1 MSNYE
6 QILYAV
12 KDRVAT
18 ITFNRPERMNA
29 WTPVMQNEVRDAID
43 KASADDGVRAIVL
56 TGDGRAF
63 CAGADME
70 GLGARAQDP
79 KLAAGLHENKKT
91 DDNFDQ
97 RYSYLLAVP
106 KPIIAGINGPAA
118 GIGLVLTFYCD
129 IRFMAEGTKL
139 STSFA
144 RRGLI
149 CEYGSAWILPR
160 LIGPMN
166 ALDMMLSGRTM
177 TAEEAAAMGLVK
189 LLPAQGFHS
198 AVHGFAKDFAELSSP
213 RSMRIMKHQ
222 IYQSY
227 FQTLAEATHLAN
239 DELVK
244 CFGTEDLKEG
254 VAHFVEKRKP
264 NFTGR

>member
-1 MSNYE
+1 MPKYE

-12 KDRVAT
+12 TDRVAT
-18 ITFNRPERMNA
+18 ITLNRPERMNA
-29 WTPVMQNEVRDAID
+29 WTQVMEKEVRDAIQ
-43 KASADDGVRAIVL
+43 KAGADDGVRAIVL
-56 TGDGRAF
+56 TGEGRAF

-79 KLAAGLHENKKT
+79 KLASGLHEAKKS

-97 RYSYLLAVP
+97 RYSYLLSVP
-106 KPIIAGINGPAA
+106 KPIIAGINGPMA
-118 GIGLVLTFYCD
+118 GIGLVLTLYCD
-129 IRFMAEGTKL
+129 VRYMAEGTKL

-149 CEYGSAWILPR
+149 CEYGSAWMLPR
-160 LIGPMN
+160 LVGTMN
-166 ALDMMLSGRTM
+166 ALDLMLSGRTM

-189 LLPAQGFHS
+189 LLPAEGFHG
-198 AVHGFAKDFAELSSP
+198 AVHGIAKDFAGLSSP
-213 RSMRIMKHQ
+213 RSMRIMKQQ

-227 FQTLAEATHLAN
+227 FQTLAQATQFAN
-239 DELVK
+239 EELVK

>member
-18 ITFNRPERMNA
+18 VAFNRPDRMNA
-29 WTPVMQNEVRDAID
+29 WTATMEKEVRDAIG
-43 KASADDGVRAIVL
+43 KAAKDDGVRAIVL
-56 TGDGRAF
+56 TGEGRAF

-79 KLAAGLHENKKT
+79 KLASGLHEQKKT
-91 DDNFDQ
+91 ADNFDQ

-106 KPIIAGINGPAA
+106 KPIIAGINGPVA
-118 GIGLVLTFYCD
+118 GIGLVLTLYCD
-129 IRFMAEGTKL
+129 LRYIAEGTKL
-139 STSFA
+139 ATAFA

-149 CEYGSAWILPR
+149 CEYGSAWMLPR
-160 LIGPMN
+160 LVGTMN
-166 ALDMMLSGRTM
+166 ALDLMLSGRTM
-177 TAEEAAAMGLVK
+177 TAEEAATMGLAR
-189 LLPAQGFHS
+189 LLPAAGFRD
-198 AVHGFAKDFAELSSP
+198 AVHGIAKDFAELSSP

-222 IYQSY
+222 IYQAY
-227 FQTLAEATHLAN
+227 FQTLAEATQLAN
-239 DELVK
+239 EELVK
-244 CFGTEDLKEG
+244 CFGTDDLKEG

-264 NFTGR
+264 NFTAR